1 MSLLDFSPRVPPWYF
16 LDFAPY
22 VTILDHIFVDGI
34 NQSYLSFFRYSNQS
48 SLYLESVLNFYDCKF
63 KPQFVYPD
71 WRSGGQSFLKRCLNA
86 SKSNVSYCYSRAEEM
101 CLNSTV
107 RMIKTIRITIK
118 ATDYLLNALPNL
130 KIVHLMRDPRG
141 VLSSRKRTGFLRNFK
156 PYSLAAPGLCSRYM
170 DDIHAFKKLSKK
182 YPNRLK
188 RVLYE
193 EIATDTSEVAH
204 ALYSFLG
211 LEFPPQME
219 QWISNHTSAS
229 KKNGSY
235 GTMRTNSSAHAELWR
250 QDLSHSMIKEIDNT
264 CEDFYKQIG
273 YQPF

>member
-1 MSLLDFSPRVPPWYF
+1 MS
-16 LDFAPY
+16 
-22 VTILDHIFVDGI
+22 H
-34 NQSYLSFFRYSNQS
+34 
-48 SLYLESVLNFYDCKF
+48 
-63 KPQFVYPD
+63 
-71 WRSGGQSFLKRCLNA
+71 
-86 SKSNVSYCYSRAEEM
+86 CYSKAEEM

-156 PYSLAAPGLCSRYM
+156 PYSLAAPGLCDRYM
-170 DDIHAFKKLSKK
+170 DDMHAFNMLSKK

-193 EIATDTSEVAH
+193 EIATDTRRVANE
-204 ALYSFLG
+204 LYSFLG
-211 LEFPPQME
+211 LEFPPNMQ
-219 QWISNHTSAS
+219 QWISNHTLAS

-235 GTMRTNSSAHAELWR
+235 GTLRTNSSAHADRWR
-250 QDLSHSMIKEIDNT
+250 QDLPYSMIKEIDNT
-264 CEDFYKQIG
+264 CQGLYKHMG
-273 YQPF
+273 YQPL